1 MKHFIPTKTQQLLLF
16 CMSLFINL
24 QAQNTSGKLV
34 DEKNNPLP
42 FANIVLIT
50 LPDSSF
56 VTGTISNNDGT
67 FNLDLPN
74 SSKPRTLR
82 FSSIGYTTLYRTA
95 TSGNM
100 GIIQLNSDEQILDE
114 IIVKGHLPSTSL
126 RNGAIVSN
134 IKNSVLSKAGSA
146 NDVLRKMPGII
157 KQKEGIEVFG
167 KGTPLIYINSRKLN
181 DLTELEQLNSED
193 IAKVEII
200 YNPGEEY
207 DATVK
212 SVIRIHTIRR
222 KGEGF
227 GFNLRSSIY
236 QSKNSDFIEQA
247 GFNYHHNNLELFGN
261 FYYSSSEYWQKSNSE
276 QIMQGSK
283 YWNHNQQS
291 YFQGKNNMTDGDL
304 SFNWRINQ
312 RHEIGGK
319 YRVGKN
325 LFTKDKGETEKNIS
339 INQNYYD
346 RISTYNLSREYSD
359 PQHELNVFYTGE
371 IGKSTLN
378 LNINYF
384 QNSKRNTS
392 FTEEISASTE
402 SRDVHSTSYIKNQLT
417 AGKLTITSPLFGG
430 KIAMGSEVTY
440 THRHDHYQNQENY
453 VPSSYSKIKETN
465 TSIFTGYS
473 HSYKW
478 GSWSIGARY
487 EHVQFKYFE
496 NGVLKKEQ
504 SNTFDNLFPHLSF
517 STKLGSIQSQ
527 LDYAAKIER
536 PSFSQLDNN
545 IIYADRYTQQKGD
558 ATLQPSITHCITLS
572 SVWKFIQANLSYS
585 QIKNWIVLWGDLIEK
600 DGSLLMLHYR
610 NWNKSI
616 PSLNFLVSVSPS
628 IGIWSPSWS
637 IAMQKQWLTIHT
649 DKKHYTMNQPLF
661 TATFNNTWN
670 LPSNFMISLDMGIQ
684 SKGDYQNTYSN
695 QCSGE
700 VNIAVRK
707 SFLNDALSVEIK
719 GMDLFNTKQSS
730 FSLQSGD
737 YNLIQK
743 STWDR
748 RECSLTV
755 RYKFNSTKKYY
766 NGSDAGTNERQ
777 RLY

>member
-67 FNLDLPN
+67 FNLELPN
-74 SSKPRTLR
+74 SSKPTTLR

-261 FYYSSSEYWQKSNSE
+261 FYYSSSEYWQK
-276 QIMQGSK
+276 
-283 YWNHNQQS
+283 
-291 YFQGKNNMTDGDL
+291 
-304 SFNWRINQ
+304 
-312 RHEIGGK
+312 
-319 YRVGKN
+319 V
-325 LFTKDKGETEKNIS
+325 
-339 INQNYYD
+339 
-346 RISTYNLSREYSD
+346 
-359 PQHELNVFYTGE
+359 
-371 IGKSTLN
+371 
-378 LNINYF
+378 
-384 QNSKRNTS
+384 
-392 FTEEISASTE
+392 
-402 SRDVHSTSYIKNQLT
+402 
-417 AGKLTITSPLFGG
+417 
-430 KIAMGSEVTY
+430 
-440 THRHDHYQNQENY
+440 
-453 VPSSYSKIKETN
+453 
-465 TSIFTGYS
+465 
-473 HSYKW
+473 
-478 GSWSIGARY
+478 
-487 EHVQFKYFE
+487 
-496 NGVLKKEQ
+496 
-504 SNTFDNLFPHLSF
+504 
-517 STKLGSIQSQ
+517 
-527 LDYAAKIER
+527 
-536 PSFSQLDNN
+536 
-545 IIYADRYTQQKGD
+545 
-558 ATLQPSITHCITLS
+558 TLS
-572 SVWKFIQANLSYS
+572 KSCKEAN
-585 QIKNWIVLWGDLIEK
+585 
-600 DGSLLMLHYR
+600 
-610 NWNKSI
+610 
-616 PSLNFLVSVSPS
+616 
-628 IGIWSPSWS
+628 IGITTN
-637 IAMQKQWLTIHT
+637 K
-649 DKKHYTMNQPLF
+649 
-661 TATFNNTWN
+661 ATFKEKT
-670 LPSNFMISLDMGIQ
+670 
-684 SKGDYQNTYSN
+684 T
-695 QCSGE
+695 
-700 VNIAVRK
+700 
-707 SFLNDALSVEIK
+707 
-719 GMDLFNTKQSS
+719 
-730 FSLQSGD
+730 
-737 YNLIQK
+737 
-743 STWDR
+743 
-748 RECSLTV
+748 
-755 RYKFNSTKKYY
+755 
-766 NGSDAGTNERQ
+766 
-777 RLY
+777 